1 MESACTM
8 YIPGSGISKK
18 KDPGEKEDNCS
29 KGMSPDEK
37 STLISSYFNVSCC
50 YCTNVAHYINRETFP
65 SVGKQLHNHSYIEWN
80 LHVQCI
86 YLTPVFHKNR
96 ILEKKKTIPI
106 RLEINYL

>member
-8 YIPGSGISKK
+8 YIPDSGIPQK

-37 STLISSYFNVSCC
+37 STLISSPSRYFSVSCC

-65 SVGKQLHNHSYIEWN
+65 SIML
-80 LHVQCI
+80 VQ
-86 YLTPVFHKNR
+86 VSG
-96 ILEKKKTIPI
+96 
-106 RLEINYL
+106 